1 MVRDFLWFGRF
12 FGFLFFCVNM
22 FWVGGGVCL
31 VGVFVLYGEYM
42 FIWLV
47 VRNVLAIWEYMFENF
62 FGGFG

>member
-1 MVRDFLWFGRF
+1 MVWK
-12 FGFLFFCVNM
+12 V
-22 FWVGGGVCL
+22 FWVFVFLCKYVLGGGGGVCL